1 MKNKLVVL
9 LGSCLFWASCTET
22 TEGFL
27 DSKGKETDDSDSVFS
42 DRSKVMGFNAA
53 LDLQLGLCSSALHK
67 VSREPLNA

>member
-27 DSKGKETDDSDSVFS
+27 DSKGKETDALESVFS
-42 DRSKVMGFNAA
+42 DSIKVMGFNAA
-53 LDLQLGLCSSALHK
+53 LYWQVGRCTISTPSLSSNLPN
-67 VSREPLNA
+67 S